1 MEAIEAVD
9 TASLAFFIF
18 QPDVSYMKFGQG
30 SFVQAK
36 LFATDD
42 EDENSNG
49 KGIVLAS
56 VVLYRVSEPVQ
67 KNKKSASGEKKIKY
81 KKEPEEQR
89 EIKFYTNQAL
99 LRSQEEGNE

>member
-1 MEAIEAVD
+1 MR
-9 TASLAFFIF
+9 
-18 QPDVSYMKFGQG
+18 YGMG

-49 KGIVLAS
+49 KGIVLSS
-56 VVLYRVSEPVQ
+56 VVLYRVSEPIQ
-67 KNKKSASGEKKIKY
+67 KHKQYSSSGEKKIKY

-89 EIKFYTNQAL
+89 EV
-99 LRSQEEGNE
+99 